1 MNRVFG
7 KKKAPGP
14 PPPSL
19 DDASSGLGGRME
31 TMDGKIAAVSKSSKG
46 LFWYYMRA
54 TTFAHSSSSASKV
67 WKRIENLQ
75 RQN

>member
-31 TMDGKIAAVSKSSKG
+31 TMDGKIAAVRKSSKG
-46 LFWYYMRA
+46 LYDAICAQQICSLFI
-54 TTFAHSSSSASKV
+54 V
-67 WKRIENLQ
+67 
-75 RQN
+75 

>member
-19 DDASSGLGGRME
+19 DEASAGLGERVE
-31 TMDGKIAAVSKSSKG
+31 NMDG
-46 LFWYYMRA
+46 
-54 TTFAHSSSSASKV
+54 T
-67 WKRIENLQ
+67 
-75 RQN
+75 

>member
-19 DDASSGLGGRME
+19 DEASAGLGGRME
-31 TMDGKIAAVSKSSKG
+31 NMDG
-46 LFWYYMRA
+46 
-54 TTFAHSSSSASKV
+54 T
-67 WKRIENLQ
+67 
-75 RQN
+75 

>member
-19 DDASSGLGGRME
+19 GDASSGVGNQIEG
-31 TMDGKIAAVSKSSKG
+31 MDGELHKLSIASLHVSIALSQK
-46 LFWYYMRA
+46 LVA
-54 TTFAHSSSSASKV
+54 
-67 WKRIENLQ
+67 KRETA
-75 RQN
+75 